1 VAAVCPIDTF
11 VVGGG
16 YTRSGTGTLL
26 SSDSY
31 PIGTGGREAW
41 YVVMHNI
48 GDQEAAFRAI
58 AYCVSTS

>member
-1 VAAVCPIDTF
+1 MLV
-11 VVGGG
+11 
-16 YTRSGTGTLL
+16 

-31 PIGTGGREAW
+31 PIRTVDGREAW

-58 AYCVSTS
+58 AYCVTTS